1 MLIRVLASGV
11 TKRWSDASAAPAAVG
26 HCSFYPTKRRAC
38 TGSIGCVSLRV
49 FRTVFVSNQRFLIF
63 AGFAANYSEALAEAV
78 VMNEVLPQLVYSLSE
93 QNRYYKKTAAYVLKA
108 VAKHSPDL
116 AQAVVD
122 AGALEALVGCLSE
135 FEPTVKESA
144 AWALGFIARHNASSL
159 FLTVFLLSGWWL
171 FML

>member
-1 MLIRVLASGV
+1 
-11 TKRWSDASAAPAAVG
+11 
-26 HCSFYPTKRRAC
+26 
-38 TGSIGCVSLRV
+38 
-49 FRTVFVSNQRFLIF
+49 
-63 AGFAANYSEALAEAV
+63 
-78 VMNEVLPQLVYSLSE
+78 MNEVLPQLVYSLSE

-144 AWALGFIARHNASSL
+144 AWALGFIARHNASTL
-159 FLTVFLLSGWWL
+159 RLTLCCCVCCDVTLVRRACPLRGGCWCGLAACAWPAGARAVTQAHLCLDPRRDREARDRIGPSRR
-171 FML
+171 